1 MEKYSQE
8 WIADRA
14 EKTRLR
20 SITPDCLT
28 LTMPRFRSQIRR
40 QQLTEGFNGEYI
52 ISHKLYKFAVYKQYD
67 ENCKPTREWRVDHIS
82 ESGNQDWVNT
92 YSSFKEALE
101 NIDSIACQMATD
113 KVPQAPEWVP
123 QQYR

>member
-1 MEKYSQE
+1 MERYSEE
-8 WIADRA
+8 WIADQA
-14 EKTRLR
+14 EKARLR
-20 SITPDCLT
+20 STRPQCHS
-28 LTMPRFRSQIRR
+28 LTMPRFRSQVRR
-40 QQLTEGFNGEYI
+40 QQLTDDFNGEYI
-52 ISHKLYKFAVYKQYD
+52 IKHKLYKFAVYKQYD

-92 YSSFKEALE
+92 YPSFKDALE

-113 KVPQAPEWVP
+113 KVPQAPVWVP